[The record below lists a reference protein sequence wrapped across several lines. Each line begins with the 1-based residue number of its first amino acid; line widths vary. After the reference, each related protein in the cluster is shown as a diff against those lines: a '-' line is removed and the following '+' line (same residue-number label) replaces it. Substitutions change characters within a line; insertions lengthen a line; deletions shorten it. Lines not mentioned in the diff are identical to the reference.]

1 MIEALLDRCSRM
13 ILRTRVVVYVLL
25 GLREQAIAYLRQMRA
40 ARPDDFFVL
49 TTLAHFLGQRDE
61 GQAAPDRAEA
71 IALLRQALGLQPS
84 NAALHFN
91 LAFLLEAQGL
101 LPDAEAGFRRAVA
114 IDEKL
119 DRAWYGLGLVLIRQ
133 RRLEEA
139 LSALRRNTVLQPMS
153 PFAWYQMARVHLDL
167 NQPEQTEAIIRHLQ
181 GFEPKVASQLRRET
195 GLTGGYLQQRKER
208 VP

>member
-1 MIEALLDRCSRM
+1 ML
-13 ILRTRVVVYVLL
+13 LRTQVFVYVLL
-25 GLREQAIAYLRQMRA
+25 GLRDQAIAYLRQMRA
-40 ARPDDFFVL
+40 VRPDDFFVL

-61 GQAAPDRAEA
+61 GQAAPNRAEA
-71 IALLRQALGLQPS
+71 ITLLRQALGLQPN

-91 LAFLLEAQGL
+91 LAFLLEAQGQ
-101 LPDAEAGFRRAVA
+101 LPDAEAAFRRAVA

-139 LSALRRNTVLQPMS
+139 LCALRRNTVLQPMS

-181 GFEPKVASQLRRET
+181 GFEPKVANQLRRET
-195 GLTGGYLQQRKER
+195 GLGG
-208 VP
+208 V

>member
-1 MIEALLDRCSRM
+1 MIEALVDRFSWM
-13 ILRTRVVVYVLL
+13 LLRTQVFVYVLL

-49 TTLAHFLGQRDE
+49 TTLAHFLGQREE
-61 GQAAPDRAEA
+61 GKAAPNRAES
-71 IALLRQALGLQPS
+71 IALLKQALGLQPH
-84 NAALHFN
+84 NAVLHFN
-91 LAFLLEAQGL
+91 LAFLLEAQGH
-101 LPDAEAGFRRAVA
+101 LPDAETAFRRALA

-139 LSALRRNTVLQPMS
+139 LSALQRNTVLQPMS

-181 GFEPKVASQLRRET
+181 GFEPKVAKQLRRET
-195 GLTGGYLQQRKER
+195 GLAGGCLQQRKER